1 MGISSVTGSSSTDTT
16 TASTAAAAASG
27 TAMDKNAFLKLL
39 IAQMQH
45 QDPLNPTE
53 GTEYVTQLAQFSLV
67 EQSQNQSTQ
76 LSTISTQM
84 NGLASNEA
92 AALVGKTVTLS
103 NAAGIAWD
111 GLTATGAS
119 VNLAASAAK
128 TTVEIQ
134 DANGTTVRTID
145 AGARAA
151 GALPVT
157 WDGKD
162 NNGQAVA
169 KGNYT
174 LKVTATTVDG
184 KSVDVQNTVSG
195 IVTKINFN
203 KGYPELVLNSGAT
216 APISDLVAVGGT
228 DK

>member
-1 MGISSVTGSSSTDTT
+1 MGISSVIGSAATDTT
-16 TASTAAAAASG
+16 TSSTASAASS
-27 TAMDKNAFLKLL
+27 TAMDKNSFLKLL

-67 EQSQNQSTQ
+67 EQSQNQATQ
-76 LSTISTQM
+76 LTNISTQVG
-84 NGLASNEA
+84 GLASNEA
-92 AALVGKTVTLS
+92 TALVGKSVTVS

-119 VNLAASAAK
+119 VNLAASSAK
-128 TTVEIQ
+128 TTVQIQ
-134 DANGTTVRTID
+134 DSTGKTIRTID
-145 AGARAA
+145 AGAHSA
-151 GALPVT
+151 GPLPVA

-162 NNGQAVA
+162 STGQTAA

-184 KSVDVQNTVSG
+184 KSIDVKNTVSG
-195 IVTKINFN
+195 IVTKVNFD
-203 KGYPELVLNSGAT
+203 KGYPELVLSSGAT
-216 APISDLVAVGGT
+216 APISDLVGVGGT
-228 DK
+228 NQ

>member
-1 MGISSVTGSSSTDTT
+1 MGISSVIGSAATDTT
-16 TASTAAAAASG
+16 TSSTASAASS
-27 TAMDKNAFLKLL
+27 TAMDKNSFLKLL

-67 EQSQNQSTQ
+67 EQSQNQATQ
-76 LSTISTQM
+76 LTNISTQVG
-84 NGLASNEA
+84 GLASNEA
-92 AALVGKTVTLS
+92 TALVGKSVTVS

-119 VNLAASAAK
+119 VNLAASSAK
-128 TTVEIQ
+128 TTVQIQ
-134 DANGTTVRTID
+134 DSTGKTIRTID
-145 AGARAA
+145 AGAHSA
-151 GALPVT
+151 GPLPVA

-162 NNGQAVA
+162 STGQTAA

-184 KSVDVQNTVSG
+184 KSIDVQNTVSG
-195 IVTKINFN
+195 IVTKVNFD
-203 KGYPELVLNSGAT
+203 KGYPELVLSSGAT
-216 APISDLVAVGGT
+216 APISDLVGVGGT
-228 DK
+228 NQ

>member
-1 MGISSVTGSSSTDTT
+1 MGISSVTGSTSTDTT
-16 TASTAAAAASG
+16 KTASTAATS

-67 EQSQNQSTQ
+67 EQSQNQATQ
-76 LSTISTQM
+76 LTNISTQVG
-84 NGLASNEA
+84 GLASNEA
-92 AALVGKTVTLS
+92 AALVGKTVTIS
-103 NAAGIAWD
+103 NAAGVAWD
-111 GLTATGAS
+111 GITATGAS
-119 VNLAASAAK
+119 VNLAAASAK

-134 DANGTTVRTID
+134 DANGKTVRTID
-145 AGARAA
+145 AGAHPA

-169 KGNYT
+169 KGNYS
-174 LKVTATTVDG
+174 LKVTATTADG
-184 KSVDVQNTVSG
+184 KSIDVQNKVSG
-195 IVTKINFN
+195 IVTKINFD

-216 APISDLVAVGGT
+216 APISDLVGVGGT

>member
-1 MGISSVTGSSSTDTT
+1 MGISSVIGSAATDTT
-16 TASTAAAAASG
+16 TSSTASAASS
-27 TAMDKNAFLKLL
+27 TAMDKNSFLKLL

-67 EQSQNQSTQ
+67 EQSQNQATQ
-76 LSTISTQM
+76 LTNISTQVG
-84 NGLASNEA
+84 GLASNEA
-92 AALVGKTVTLS
+92 TALVGKSVTVS

-119 VNLAASAAK
+119 VNLAASSAK
-128 TTVEIQ
+128 TTVQIQ
-134 DANGTTVRTID
+134 DSTGKTIRTID
-145 AGARAA
+145 AGAHSA
-151 GALPVT
+151 GPLPVA

-162 NNGQAVA
+162 STGQTAA

-184 KSVDVQNTVSG
+184 KSIDVKNTVSG
-195 IVTKINFN
+195 IVTKVNFD

-216 APISDLVAVGGT
+216 APISDLVGVGGT
-228 DK
+228 NQ